1 MKTLLLSLTCVAGL
15 VASADA
21 QVFQPQTAR
30 NILVGSIA
38 GAIIGENNDR
48 PLEGALIGAAAGA
61 AWSAVTVPSRYDNRA
76 YAPPVP
82 SEPVYYESSSY
93 RESGYRH
100 GSGRVV
106 VVAPPRCEP
115 PRRTVVVV
123 DPCPPPRR
131 VVVHSHGNHYHHRR
145 AVVVRQPSYYPSR
158 NRVVYVGPGYDG
170 CR

>member
-15 VASADA
+15 VASAGA

-38 GAIIGENNDR
+38 GAIIGENNDK

-61 AWSAVTVPSRYDNRA
+61 VWSAATVPSRYENQA

-93 RESGYRH
+93 RR

-131 VVVHSHGNHYHHRR
+131 VVVHSHGNHHHHRT
-145 AVVVRQPSYYPSR
+145 VVVRQPAYRPSH
-158 NRVVYVGPGYDG
+158 NRVVYVGPGYVG